1 MCRFYFLEMNTCL
14 ADFCGESF
22 ENYHGVRSAKTNLRE
37 DFFSQFNRRTVFF
50 FRFFIR
56 PLYSIVVTALN
67 GSLYKNVSLCARHC
81 LLNIKI
87 THDAIKQYFH
97 NLPVIRPHLCGYL
110 RRPCVPAQHLSLRK
124 AKSVTIYRRLW
135 LFELCRIIGQS
146 KIRSWAQP
154 SKILLA

>member
-22 ENYHGVRSAKTNLRE
+22 ENYHGVRSAKTNHRG
-37 DFFSQFNRRTVFF
+37 DFFSIQLTDSIFF
-50 FRFFIR
+50 C
-56 PLYSIVVTALN
+56 SNVVTALN
-67 GSLYKNVSLCARHC
+67 GSLYKNVSRCVRHC

-110 RRPCVPAQHLSLRK
+110 RRPCVLDQHLSLRK
-124 AKSVTIYRRLW
+124 ANSVAIDRRLW

-146 KIRSWAQP
+146 KIRSWAKP
-154 SKILLA
+154 SKTLLA